1 MYYIWTHC
9 VDFYVKEN
17 IGAFFCAMYVYHVRA
32 DGSEEGINPT
42 EPELQAAVSCH
53 VGVENRIRVQE
64 Q

>member
-1 MYYIWTHC
+1 MLKKILVH
-9 VDFYVKEN
+9 
-17 IGAFFCAMYVYHVRA
+17 FFVAMYVYHVRA

>member
-1 MYYIWTHC
+1 MLKKIFVH
-9 VDFYVKEN
+9 
-17 IGAFFCAMYVYHVRA
+17 FFVCIYVYQVHA

-53 VGVENRIRVQE
+53 LGVENRIRVQE